1 MKMFSQKKG
10 LIAEDLVNYL
20 MISMLTLSAP

>member
-1 MKMFSQKKG
+1 MKMFSQKKA
-10 LIAEDLVNYL
+10 LIAEDLMNYL